1 MLAKS
6 KLDSVSSTDL
16 AADDLTRP
24 SVDLYRLDPRR
35 VEEPPQTLFA
45 SIRRIGPGMIL
56 AATIVGS
63 GELIV
68 TTTLGALVG
77 YVALWVIV
85 VSCITKAALQAEWG
99 RFTIASGETSLE
111 SVNSLPGPRWKV
123 NWVVWLWALMLL
135 TALVP
140 LGAMYGAV
148 AQILGELVP
157 AVPRGGWLAA
167 LLGLSLMLLL
177 GGGYNRVERLAMFK
191 VAFFTVLTFLCA
203 LLLTRMPQY
212 FSWDRVLDGFRF
224 QLPADGVTTALAVF
238 GITGVG
244 ATELFMYPY
253 WCVEKGYARFTG
265 PRQSSDAWRE
275 RANGW
280 VRVMHIDVLVSM
292 AIYTL
297 ATMAFY
303 LLGAGILHGMGLVPR
318 GTDLI
323 GVLSNVYTQT
333 LGGWAIWLF
342 YSSALVTLYGT
353 VLAATAAHAR
363 CSADLCYMLGWFERH
378 DYEARTRTRNR
389 LIVVFAIVP
398 VVLYWLVESPVK
410 MVVFGGAVQAA
421 MLPVI
426 AASVLYLRHR
436 RLPKE
441 VAPSRVATVWLWF
454 CSLLLVFA
462 VAYALVP

>member
-1 MLAKS
+1 
-6 KLDSVSSTDL
+6 
-16 AADDLTRP
+16 
-24 SVDLYRLDPRR
+24 
-35 VEEPPQTLFA
+35 
-45 SIRRIGPGMIL
+45 
-56 AATIVGS
+56 
-63 GELIV
+63 
-68 TTTLGALVG
+68 
-77 YVALWVIV
+77 
-85 VSCITKAALQAEWG
+85 
-99 RFTIASGETSLE
+99 
-111 SVNSLPGPRWKV
+111 
-123 NWVVWLWALMLL
+123 
-135 TALVP
+135 
-140 LGAMYGAV
+140 
-148 AQILGELVP
+148 VP
-157 AVPRGGWLAA
+157 AVPRSAWLAG
-167 LLGLSLMLLL
+167 LLSLSLILLL

-191 VAFFTVLTFLCA
+191 VAFFTLLTFLCA

-212 FSWDRVLDGFRF
+212 FSWDRVADGLRF

-253 WCVEKGYARFTG
+253 WCVEKGYARFAGRRDT
-265 PRQSSDAWRE
+265 SDAWRA

-363 CSADLCYMLGWFERH
+363 CFADFCHMVGGFERH

-389 LIVVFAIVP
+389 LIVAFAIVP
-398 VVLYWLVESPVK
+398 VVLYWFFESPVK

-436 RLPKE
+436 RLAGE
-441 VAPSRVATVWLWF
+441 LAPSTAATVWLWL
-454 CSLLLVFA
+454 CSILLVFA
-462 VAYALVP
+462 VVYALVP

>member
-1 MLAKS
+1 LAS
-6 KLDSVSSTDL
+6 ASSSDFVPIDR
-16 AADDLTRP
+16 AAATP
-24 SVDLYRLDPRR
+24 DLYELDPRH
-35 VEEPPQTLFA
+35 VEEPPHTVLA

-77 YVALWVIV
+77 YSALWVIV
-85 VSCITKAALQAEWG
+85 VSCVTKVALQAEWG

-123 NWVVWLWALMLL
+123 NWVVWLWTLMLL

-148 AQILGELVP
+148 AQILGELMP
-157 AVPRGGWLAA
+157 GMPKDGWLAG
-167 LLGLSLMLLL
+167 LLSLSLFLLL

-191 VAFFTVLTFLCA
+191 VAFFTLLTFLCA

-212 FSWDRVLDGFRF
+212 FSWDRALEGFRF
-224 QLPADGVTTALAVF
+224 QLPRDGVTTALAVF

-253 WCVEKGYARFTG
+253 WCVEKGYARFAGSREPT
-265 PRQSSDAWRE
+265 DAWRA
-275 RANGW
+275 RAQGW
-280 VRVMHIDVLVSM
+280 VRVMQVDVLFSM

-303 LLGAGILHGMGLVPR
+303 LLGAGVLHGMGLVPSAQ
-318 GTDLI
+318 DLI
-323 GVLSNVYTQT
+323 RVLSNVYTQT
-333 LGGWAIWLF
+333 LGDWAIWLF

-363 CSADLCYMLGWFERH
+363 CCADLCHMLGFFERH
-378 DYEARTRTRNR
+378 DYVARTRFRNR
-389 LIVVFAIVP
+389 LIVIFSILP
-398 VVLYWLVESPVK
+398 VALYWLFASPVK
-410 MVVFGGAVQAA
+410 MVVFGGAVQAG

-426 AASVLYLRHR
+426 AVSVLYLRHR
-436 RLPKE
+436 RLPRE
-441 VAPSRVATVWLWF
+441 LAPSGVSTAWLWVA
-454 CSLLLVFA
+454 SVVLVCA
-462 VAYALVP
+462 VGYALLP